1 MVTRNGKRA
10 AIVGGT
16 SGIGLATARR
26 LAADGYDV
34 VIGGRSRERLDGAL
48 AGMAGTAS
56 GAAVDATSKASLA
69 TFFAH
74 AGPVDHLVVS
84 VAPHGGVAGIRDV
97 TAEALRDG
105 LEGKLV
111 ADVLTVQSALETLA
125 QDGSITLVGAI
136 TARIAMPQTALLAAV
151 NAGVGALARVLAA
164 ELRPRR
170 VNAVHPGVVD
180 TPWWDWVPDEQREAT
195 VAAAAAGAPL
205 RRPGTPDDVAR
216 AIAYLIAS
224 DFTTGVALPIDG
236 GASLGAAD

>member
-1 MVTRNGKRA
+1 M
-10 AIVGGT
+10 
-16 SGIGLATARR
+16 
-26 LAADGYDV
+26 
-34 VIGGRSRERLDGAL
+34 IGGRSRERLDGAL

>member
-105 LEGKLV
+105 LEGKL
-111 ADVLTVQSALETLA
+111 
-125 QDGSITLVGAI
+125 
-136 TARIAMPQTALLAAV
+136 
-151 NAGVGALARVLAA
+151 
-164 ELRPRR
+164 
-170 VNAVHPGVVD
+170 
-180 TPWWDWVPDEQREAT
+180 
-195 VAAAAAGAPL
+195 
-205 RRPGTPDDVAR
+205 
-216 AIAYLIAS
+216 
-224 DFTTGVALPIDG
+224 
-236 GASLGAAD
+236 